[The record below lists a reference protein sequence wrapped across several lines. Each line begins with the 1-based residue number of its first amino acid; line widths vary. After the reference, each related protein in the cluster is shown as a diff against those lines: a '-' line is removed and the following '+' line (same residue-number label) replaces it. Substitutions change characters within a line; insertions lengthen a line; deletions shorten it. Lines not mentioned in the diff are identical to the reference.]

1 MLSRKRGN
9 NILEKISSIDL
20 VNNYA
25 KISEIVKANPKPYE
39 ITENGKTEFIIMSHE
54 YFESMM
60 SLIEDYEDKI
70 TILNHKIINSKTYVT
85 VEELFEDIN

>member
-1 MLSRKRGN
+1 MKSFKN
-9 NILEKISSIDL
+9 NNLDKFSSAELTNDYI
-20 VNNYA
+20 
-25 KISEIVKANPKPYE
+25 KTSKIVKANPKPYE
-39 ITENGKTEFIIMSHE
+39 ITQNGKTEFIIMSHE

-70 TILNHKIINSKTYVT
+70 TILNHKISNSNTYVT